1 MSIAVVCFCFG
12 LSQTFIRKVFKQ
24 NISNEIQRM
33 MKFWKP
39 FLLVLWITGIIV
51 LLIYYIIPK
60 EDTQRNDTI
69 EKLERANQVLV
80 LKNETLD
87 KKINRLK
94 DQTDSLSDKI
104 KLSHQTIQQL
114 QQNLNEQ
121 IKTIDRMSSLDLYK
135 YFSRFKTDS
144 TRHKQ

>member
-1 MSIAVVCFCFG
+1 MSIAVDCFCFG
-12 LSQTFIRKVFKQ
+12 LSQTFIRKISKQ
-24 NISNEIQRM
+24 NISNETQRM

-60 EDTQRNDTI
+60 EDTQRNDNI
-69 EKLERANQVLV
+69 EKLEKANQVLV

-121 IKTIDRMSSLDLYK
+121 IKTIDRMSSLDLYE

-144 TRHKQ
+144 TRHK

>member
-1 MSIAVVCFCFG
+1 
-12 LSQTFIRKVFKQ
+12 
-24 NISNEIQRM
+24 M

-60 EDTQRNDTI
+60 EDTQRNDNI
-69 EKLERANQVLV
+69 EKLEKANQVLV

-121 IKTIDRMSSLDLYK
+121 IKTIDRMSSLDLYE

-144 TRHKQ
+144 TRHK